1 MALVSLTA
9 FLREQMPLSA
19 TLSMRADQLFP
30 EKVVLSIDWA
40 AELCT
45 SGGVLHGG
53 VIMSVA
59 GSAAALYP
67 FLNLPQGAAGA
78 ATVEAKANFIA
89 AIGNGTVTATKPT
102 HACWITDDR
111 RRDRC
116 VPGGRPARGQGDP
129 DPGDPLTRPLPMI

>member
-67 FLNLPQGAAGA
+67 FLNLPQGARARPPSRPRRISLPQS
-78 ATVEAKANFIA
+78 ATEPLRPPSQPMHVGSRTIVVE
-89 AIGNGTVTATKPT
+89 
-102 HACWITDDR
+102 TDVCRAD
-111 RRDRC
+111 
-116 VPGGRPARGQGDP
+116 GRPVAKVIQTQAI
-129 DPGDPLTRPLPMI
+129 L